1 MEDLG
6 LGGHM
11 EASERILKEGEEIL
25 EWVKERGVNLIS
37 VILFGSAVRSW
48 RRPGD
53 LDVLIVV
60 DGLDDEIDELYH
72 DFHKIGLIL
81 GKKYGL
87 FPELTLLRKDS
98 IGKGNPLFYYSI
110 IRDGVVLKGNKD
122 LFINALI
129 RSEGRD
135 ELEKACGLGRAYSF
149 LRHSEKDIKDAKD
162 VTDLQLAAEG
172 AYRACVEA
180 IYAVLRKH
188 GMPIPRSHEEE
199 REKLRILDEIYPE
212 ARISSK
218 YGILFEHLHAE
229 CFYHGECER
238 VREWITKAREFV
250 DDLARLI

>member
-1 MEDLG
+1 
-6 LGGHM
+6 
-11 EASERILKEGEEIL
+11 
-25 EWVKERGVNLIS
+25 
-37 VILFGSAVRSW
+37 VILFGSAVRGW
-48 RRPGD
+48 GRPGD

-72 DFHKIGLIL
+72 DFHKIDLTL

-87 FPELTLLRKDS
+87 FPELTLLRKAS
-98 IGKGNPLFYYSI
+98 IGKGNPIFYYSI
-110 IRDGVVLKGNKD
+110 IRDGVALKGNKD
-122 LFINALI
+122 LFIDALV
-129 RSEGRD
+129 RSEGRE
-135 ELEKACGLGRAYSF
+135 ELERACGLRRAYSF
-149 LRHSEKDIKDAKD
+149 LKHSEKDIKDAKD

-188 GMPIPRSHEEE
+188 GMPIPSNHEEE

-212 ARISSK
+212 IHISSR
-218 YGILFEHLHAE
+218 YSILFEHLHAE

-238 VREWITKAREFV
+238 VREWISKAREFV